1 MNADLHH
8 NYHDRDHW
16 AHQIPGSSRNGS
28 DVDVKKFQMYLE
40 ESTEQALGGFACYI
54 IRTFEEGGAYFFLT
68 SSRSGVPVN

>member
-1 MNADLHH
+1 M
-8 NYHDRDHW
+8 
-16 AHQIPGSSRNGS
+16 
-28 DVDVKKFQMYLE
+28 DVKKFQMYLE